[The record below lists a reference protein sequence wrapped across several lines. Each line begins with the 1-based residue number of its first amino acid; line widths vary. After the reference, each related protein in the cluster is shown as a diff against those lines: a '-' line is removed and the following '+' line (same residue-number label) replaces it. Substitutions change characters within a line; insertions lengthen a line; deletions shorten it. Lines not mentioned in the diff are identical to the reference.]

1 MVKKGASYFR
11 HCNDIVA
18 LWYIIVTVM
27 IRKHVSKDFPCFS
40 MYFSWEGLAFEV
52 MHPDVSCWDV
62 KRLVRKDAWKY
73 VYIYIWHLK
82 IYIYIF
88 TYKYIYIYVY
98 QMFFS
103 WISQVI
109 AGNFSAFI
117 CFNIFLAFFCQVISK
132 QISPKKNDEEC
143 LYPRSVRNASRWS
156 SKMASASSFHRPQN
170 PFVLHEHFGREI
182 DRLVKRMGIL
192 LNFSWLIFDLLL
204 QPHASLLPK
213 RISACHPKVFGL

>member
-1 MVKKGASYFR
+1 MYPKIF
-11 HCNDIVA
+11 
-18 LWYIIVTVM
+18 
-27 IRKHVSKDFPCFS
+27 HVFPCIFRGKDWPLRSCIQMSAAEMSNDSSEKMLGS
-40 MYFSWEGLAFEV
+40 M
-52 MHPDVSCWDV
+52 
-62 KRLVRKDAWKY
+62 
-73 VYIYIWHLK
+73 YIYIWHLK
-82 IYIYIF
+82 IYIYI
-88 TYKYIYIYVY
+88 YVQIYIYVY